1 MSAATQEPLRLVP
14 SPRRR
19 AFATGWRVYL
29 VLVLAVVLAAAVAI
43 FASLGSDRR
52 GVRGLSPEQR
62 AALLSRTVDEL
73 REFCGAGHPAAL
85 DDHCRELAR
94 FAAGFEEC
102 RGECEA
108 LVRPFITPTPTR

>member
-1 MSAATQEPLRLVP
+1 MSAATHEPLRIVP

-19 AFATGWRVYL
+19 AFATGRRVYL
-29 VLVLAVVLAAAVAI
+29 ILVLAVVAASAVAI
-43 FASLGSDRR
+43 FTSLSDRR
-52 GVRGLSPEQR
+52 GVRGLAPEQR
-62 AALLSRTVDEL
+62 AALLSRTVGEL

-85 DDHCRELAR
+85 DDHCRELAG

-108 LVRPFITPTPTR
+108 LVRPFLTPTPTR